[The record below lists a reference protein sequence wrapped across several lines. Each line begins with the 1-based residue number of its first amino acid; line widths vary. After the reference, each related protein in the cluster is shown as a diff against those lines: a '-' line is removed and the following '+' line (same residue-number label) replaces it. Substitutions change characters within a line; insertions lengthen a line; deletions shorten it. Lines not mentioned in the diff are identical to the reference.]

1 MGWRLAEEVA
11 WARPERPGAEWW
23 TLLDIAQDANDDTRR
38 GWPGRD
44 YLSARAKKSPRT
56 IDRYVDKLIA
66 DGFLVCVKRAAP
78 GRRPVYE
85 LALLFGISTTCD
97 TKGVARSCDTNDDAR
112 TCDTEGVARTPTQ
125 EPGVIHNV
133 RQNGAQRA
141 TKNDQRATPT
151 VSHPPSIPPSLHSS
165 IAKAVNGSVSTPV
178 DAELSTGSQSP
189 IEMAAWQAVWEG
201 TA

>member
-44 YLSARAKKSPRT
+44 YLAARAKKSPRT
-56 IDRYVDKLIA
+56 IDRYVDKLIE
-66 DGFLVCVKRAAP
+66 DGFLVCIKRAAP

-85 LALLFGISTTCD
+85 LALLFEISTTCD
-97 TKGVARSCDTNDDAR
+97 TEDDAR
-112 TCDTEGVARTPTQ
+112 TSDTIDGARSDSQ
-125 EPGVIHNV
+125 NAEVIHNV
-133 RQNGAQRA
+133 RQNGGQRA
-141 TKNDQRATPT
+141 TKNGQRATPT
-151 VSHPPSIPPSLHSS
+151 VSHPPSILPSLLPS
-165 IAKAVNGSVSTPV
+165 IAKAVDGDVSTPV
-178 DAELSTGSQSP
+178 DGELSTSARSS
-189 IEMAAWQAVWEG
+189 IEISAWQAVREG